1 VDFILDIYLAIEM
14 RKKEK
19 KMKSKLGDY
28 VIEKYL
34 EWLKEKDR

>member
-1 VDFILDIYLAIEM
+1 VDFILDIYLAIEI
-14 RKKEK
+14 KK

-28 VIEKYL
+28 IIEKYL

>member
-1 VDFILDIYLAIEM
+1 VDFILDIYLE

-34 EWLKEKDR
+34 EWLKEKL